1 MKKGVI
7 IGGFIAVLLLSGVGY
22 VPHASASCGTESCP
36 LDIFSHNKMEEV
48 ELESGSLTELQIV
61 CGSIKQDQPWAG
73 RDRVK
78 FGEIRRPDHDEQE
91 TQSHNIRLVLYHRL
105 SLSWSLSAGLP
116 FLKRSHAHI
125 ENSGHSHEGEDDHGH
140 EGDEEVQ
147 RWDFLHLGDVNIWAR
162 LRPWRDAGKSNLALG
177 LGLSLPTGSIQVRN
191 NQGRLAEP
199 TLQPGTGALA
209 WLFEFSLRRF
219 KKPNHLLGR
228 QFAHFSVSSF
238 FRLNTSGQSA
248 YRFGNQW
255 DLHLGGAYP
264 IKAGVQL
271 LGQFVSR
278 WRDRD
283 DAGRSGEL
291 TDATGGN

>member
-1 MKKGVI
+1 M
-7 IGGFIAVLLLSGVGY
+7 
-22 VPHASASCGTESCP
+22 
-36 LDIFSHNKMEEV
+36 
-48 ELESGSLTELQIV
+48 
-61 CGSIKQDQPWAG
+61 
-73 RDRVK
+73 
-78 FGEIRRPDHDEQE
+78 
-91 TQSHNIRLVLYHRL
+91 
-105 SLSWSLSAGLP
+105 
-116 FLKRSHAHI
+116 
-125 ENSGHSHEGEDDHGH
+125 
-140 EGDEEVQ
+140 
-147 RWDFLHLGDVNIWAR
+147 
-162 LRPWRDAGKSNLALG
+162 RPWKDPGKSNLTLG
-177 LGLSLPTGSIQVRN
+177 LGLSLPTGSIKVRN

-199 TLQPGTGALA
+199 ALQPGTGAMA

-291 TDATGGN
+291 TDATGGTWVYLSPGLQVDLLPGLAGYGFLQVPVYRNLNGVQLTADRNVLVGVRYDFYI